1 MRNDIWF
8 RVHYPYGIA
17 LDIEN
22 QTFALFNRFYKRLGE
37 GADVEYVAKT
47 IPELLNFIP
56 NKNVSKELKQ
66 KLEELAKR
74 HDPIMSCQTFEERF
88 FKVWFYNDA
97 TNPYAYSKRNVKH
110 YNRYMELLDEV
121 SYLLG
126 IELTDHILTL

>member
-1 MRNDIWF
+1 MRNDVWF

-17 LDIEN
+17 LDVGN

-37 GADVEYVAKT
+37 GPDVEYVAKT
-47 IPELLNFIP
+47 IPQLLNFIP
-56 NKNVSKELKQ
+56 NKNVSEELKQ

-74 HDPIMSCQTFEERF
+74 HDPVMSCKTFEGQF

-110 YNRYMELLDEV
+110 YNRYMELLHEV
-121 SYLLG
+121 SSMLDV
-126 IELTDHILTL
+126 ELMHQVVAL